1 MKKNSVK
8 EPYSPFSLFFLS
20 GILDFCESPPEGHGR
35 FDNALHSRAAA
46 KAAFCLCPAI
56 LAARKRVNVLQVC
69 ILVKYHQ
76 RTFSFETP
84 HKLRYTYQH
93 IDAAF
98 TRFRLMLFVIRLPNP
113 LPFYLL
119 EVICRSFLF
128 SRYNRGRFR

>member
-1 MKKNSVK
+1 MEGLTTHCRH
-8 EPYSPFSLFFLS
+8 EPS
-20 GILDFCESPPEGHGR
+20 
-35 FDNALHSRAAA
+35 A

-84 HKLRYTYQH
+84 HKLCYAYQH

-98 TRFRLMLFVIRLPNP
+98 TRFRLMLFVMRLPNP
-113 LPFYLL
+113 LSFYLL
-119 EVICRSFLF
+119 KVIAEVFYFPGLIGIVFAKATQ
-128 SRYNRGRFR
+128 

>member
-8 EPYSPFSLFFLS
+8 EPCSL
-20 GILDFCESPPEGHGR
+20 
-35 FDNALHSRAAA
+35 SRCS
-46 KAAFCLCPAI
+46 FCLVSLIFANHPLRGMEGLTTHCIHEPP
-56 LAARKRVNVLQVC
+56 LKRPFAYALPFLLPVNGSMC
-69 ILVKYHQ
+69 FRFAYLVKYHQ